1 LALLGLLDFFLQN
14 VKLFLDVLMVGIV
27 LGEYFVH
34 FLAVGVLLCGLD
46 SFGVLGLDGLDS
58 VVIVFEG
65 GDHLPH

>member
-1 LALLGLLDFFLQN
+1 M
-14 VKLFLDVLMVGIV
+14 KLFLDVLMVGIV